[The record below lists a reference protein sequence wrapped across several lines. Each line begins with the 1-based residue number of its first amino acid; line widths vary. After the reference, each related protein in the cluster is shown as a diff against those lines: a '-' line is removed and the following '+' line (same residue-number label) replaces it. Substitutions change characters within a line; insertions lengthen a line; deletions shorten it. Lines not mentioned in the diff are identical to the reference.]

1 MLNKQPRVLHISCH
15 GIANNKLSMGVNFAD
30 MRAEGDFLL
39 FENDSGQGELVSQLK
54 LKNLFKKSDL
64 NLDLVFVAACN
75 SE

>member
-1 MLNKQPRVLHISCH
+1 
-15 GIANNKLSMGVNFAD
+15 MGVNFAD
-30 MRAEGDFLL
+30 VRSEGDFLL

-54 LKNLFKKSDL
+54 LKNLIKKSDL